1 MYAGGGKDGSSKG
14 ERKIFFANHYPQYNQ
29 YKQQPK
35 GPRHDFP
42 KFDGTNTCAW
52 IKKFDKYFKLCHIS
66 EEEKVEVAS
75 LYFTGKADTWLEN
88 MEFDLE
94 DISWSKFC
102 KKIKRGLQRNPLMM
116 LSRSSMA

>member
-1 MYAGGGKDGSSKG
+1 
-14 ERKIFFANHYPQYNQ
+14 
-29 YKQQPK
+29 
-35 GPRHDFP
+35 
-42 KFDGTNTCAW
+42 
-52 IKKFDKYFKLCHIS
+52 
-66 EEEKVEVAS
+66 VEVAS